1 MIYVISTY
9 WQNLQSELE
18 KTKVK
23 YQELEKQKTDAQG
36 KLDDLDKEVRL
47 GSTTSLGTQTLIKL
61 LKWTIREVFSYS
73 RIHSQAGRWR
83 QFFALLLESQVWRNA
98 EGREA
103 EVWWRNKNSEWFFFT
118 IILYVYT

>member
-47 GSTTSLGTQTLIKL
+47 GSTTSLETQTLIKL

-73 RIHSQAGRWR
+73 RIHSQAGR
-83 QFFALLLESQVWRNA
+83 
-98 EGREA
+98 
-103 EVWWRNKNSEWFFFT
+103 
-118 IILYVYT
+118 